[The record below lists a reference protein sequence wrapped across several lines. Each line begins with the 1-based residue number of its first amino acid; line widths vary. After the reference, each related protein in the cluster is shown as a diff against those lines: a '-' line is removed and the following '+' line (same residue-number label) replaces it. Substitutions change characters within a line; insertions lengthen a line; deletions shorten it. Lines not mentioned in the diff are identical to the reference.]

1 MKEIKGQSF
10 LQNHPCYNK
19 AASANWGRLHLPV
32 APNCNIQCNYCN
44 RKYDC
49 ANENRPG
56 VTQHVYTPQEAA
68 AFVRKVFDARQDIS
82 VVGIAGPGD
91 PMCDADKTLETFRL
105 VKKDFPH
112 VMLCLS
118 SNGLAVPDYV
128 NDIADL
134 GITHVTITANAI
146 DPEIAKNVYSMVRY
160 EGNIYKGI
168 DMIEDHVESGGK
180 QFNAQDLLT
189 ICMWIGL
196 ALGIGTIVSAG
207 LSILTPLPAYIGAMI
222 CAAVIRN
229 FGDFTKAYKI
239 NDAALDAVSNVAL
252 SLFVTMAI
260 NSLKLVQLI
269 DLALPLITILV
280 AQMALICVF
289 AYLIYFIFGRNYDAV
304 MLGAGAIG
312 FGLGATPNALVNMLS
327 LAGKHGPSP
336 RAWLVVSLVGAF
348 LIDFANAFLITT
360 MAGILY

>member
-1 MKEIKGQSF
+1 MKEIQGQSF

-68 AFVRKVFDARQDIS
+68 AFVHKVFDARQDIS

-105 VKKDFPH
+105 VKNDFPH

-128 NDIADL
+128 DEIADL

-146 DPEIAKNVYSMVRY
+146 DPEIAKMY
-160 EGNIYKGI
+160 
-168 DMIEDHVESGGK
+168 
-180 QFNAQDLLT
+180 
-189 ICMWIGL
+189 
-196 ALGIGTIVSAG
+196 
-207 LSILTPLPAYIGAMI
+207 ILWFAM
-222 CAAVIRN
+222 R
-229 FGDFTKAYKI
+229 
-239 NDAALDAVSNVAL
+239 
-252 SLFVTMAI
+252 
-260 NSLKLVQLI
+260 
-269 DLALPLITILV
+269 
-280 AQMALICVF
+280 
-289 AYLIYFIFGRNYDAV
+289 
-304 MLGAGAIG
+304 
-312 FGLGATPNALVNMLS
+312 
-327 LAGKHGPSP
+327 
-336 RAWLVVSLVGAF
+336 
-348 LIDFANAFLITT
+348 
-360 MAGILY
+360 

>member
-1 MKEIKGQSF
+1 MKEIQGQSF

-68 AFVRKVFDARQDIS
+68 AFVHKVFEARQDIS

-105 VKKDFPH
+105 VKNDFPH

-128 NDIADL
+128 DEIADL

-146 DPEIAKNVYSMVRY
+146 DPEIAKHVYSMVRY

-168 DMIEDHVESGGK
+168 DGARILLERQAESIRKLKEKNIIVKINTVVVPDVNMDHVPAIAK
-180 QFNAQDLLT
+180 QAEAWGVDLMNC
-189 ICMWIGL
+189 I
-196 ALGIGTIVSAG
+196 
-207 LSILTPLPAYIGAMI
+207 AMI
-222 CAAVIRN
+222 PVHDTAFEHHR
-229 FGDFTKAYKI
+229 GPT
-239 NDAALDAVSNVAL
+239 SEE
-252 SLFVTMAI
+252 
-260 NSLKLVQLI
+260 I
-269 DLALPLITILV
+269 DNMRQFIGHYVP
-280 AQMALICVF
+280 QMTHCKRCRA
-289 AYLIYFIFGRNYDAV
+289 D
-304 MLGAGAIG
+304 AIG
-312 FGLGATPNALVNMLS
+312 RLCEA
-327 LAGKHGPSP
+327 
-336 RAWLVVSLVGAF
+336 
-348 LIDFANAFLITT
+348 
-360 MAGILY
+360 

>member
-1 MKEIKGQSF
+1 MKEIQGQSF

-68 AFVRKVFDARQDIS
+68 AFVHKVFDARQDIS

-105 VKKDFPH
+105 VKNDFPH

-118 SNGLAVPDYV
+118 SNGLAVPDYI
-128 NDIADL
+128 DEIADL
-134 GITHVTITANAI
+134 GITHVTITTNAI

-168 DMIEDHVESGGK
+168 DGARILLERQAESIRK
-180 QFNAQDLLT
+180 LKEKRTSLL
-189 ICMWIGL
+189 
-196 ALGIGTIVSAG
+196 
-207 LSILTPLPAYIGAMI
+207 
-222 CAAVIRN
+222 R
-229 FGDFTKAYKI
+229 
-239 NDAALDAVSNVAL
+239 
-252 SLFVTMAI
+252 
-260 NSLKLVQLI
+260 LI
-269 DLALPLITILV
+269 P
-280 AQMALICVF
+280 
-289 AYLIYFIFGRNYDAV
+289 
-304 MLGAGAIG
+304 
-312 FGLGATPNALVNMLS
+312 
-327 LAGKHGPSP
+327 
-336 RAWLVVSLVGAF
+336 
-348 LIDFANAFLITT
+348 
-360 MAGILY
+360 

>member
-1 MKEIKGQSF
+1 MKEVQGQSF

-19 AASANWGRLHLPV
+19 DAAANWGRLHLPV

-68 AFVRKVFDARQDIS
+68 AFVHKVFDARKDIS

-128 NDIADL
+128 DEIADL

-146 DPEIAKNVYSMVRY
+146 DPEIAKHVYSMVRY
-160 EGNIYKGI
+160 DGNIYKGI
-168 DMIEDHVESGGK
+168 DGARILLERQAES
-180 QFNAQDLLT
+180 
-189 ICMWIGL
+189 
-196 ALGIGTIVSAG
+196 
-207 LSILTPLPAYIGAMI
+207 
-222 CAAVIRN
+222 IR
-229 FGDFTKAYKI
+229 K
-239 NDAALDAVSNVAL
+239 
-252 SLFVTMAI
+252 
-260 NSLKLVQLI
+260 
-269 DLALPLITILV
+269 
-280 AQMALICVF
+280 
-289 AYLIYFIFGRNYDAV
+289 
-304 MLGAGAIG
+304 
-312 FGLGATPNALVNMLS
+312 
-327 LAGKHGPSP
+327 
-336 RAWLVVSLVGAF
+336 
-348 LIDFANAFLITT
+348 
-360 MAGILY
+360 